1 MFRYASGIET
11 STAVYTLQLSRA
23 SSIVMLIAYVAY
35 IFFQLKT
42 HRELFDSQEV
52 IKNKKRVYTGEQCF
66 RLQMTQLI

>member
-52 IKNKKRVYTGEQCF
+52 IKNKKRVYIGEQCF